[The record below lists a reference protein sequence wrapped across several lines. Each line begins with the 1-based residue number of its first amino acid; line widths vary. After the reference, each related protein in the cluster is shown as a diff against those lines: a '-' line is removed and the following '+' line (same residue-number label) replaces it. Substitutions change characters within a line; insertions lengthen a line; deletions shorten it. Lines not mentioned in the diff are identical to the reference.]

1 MSQRFKLLF
10 LGVIWLILLIFG
22 GTLGYMLIEGG

>member
-1 MSQRFKLLF
+1 MTSRFKLLF

-22 GTLGYMLIEGG
+22 GTLGYKLDDL